1 MVAFA
6 IKYAYAVYIECIYHN
21 VACYH
26 WCVVMGGKMRKVL
39 FLLLVI
45 VMSAVLIGCNG
56 QDAAN
61 GVENVVQNLGDG
73 SGETAV
79 PSAIESIPRLEVTP
93 TPTLPATY
101 TPPAH
106 FAGEHLYLLPVAGAP
121 GTRTIHIV
129 KAGETIQSISAAYG
143 VSPEDL
149 RQINQIP
156 ETASI
161 AEGMVLVIP

>member
-1 MVAFA
+1 
-6 IKYAYAVYIECIYHN
+6 
-21 VACYH
+21 
-26 WCVVMGGKMRKVL
+26 MRKVL
-39 FLLLVI
+39 FFLFVFVL
-45 VMSAVLIGCNG
+45 SAALIGCNG
-56 QDAAN
+56 QDSAN
-61 GVENVVQNLGDG
+61 SVENVVQNLGAG
-73 SGETAV
+73 NGETAV
-79 PSAIESIPRLEVTP
+79 PSSVEGIPRLEVTP

-121 GTRTIHIV
+121 GTRTVHIV
-129 KAGETIQSISAAYG
+129 KSGETIQSISTAYG

-156 ETASI
+156 EAASL